1 MKRRRFGLFLTM
13 VAALMS
19 LAVLFNGCD
28 WFDDDDGGGG
38 GGNGATT
45 AKYVVVANTYGK
57 PEGNL
62 SVYKIQSDGTLTFQD
77 NVAVSSGEPS
87 MILLHPNKKF
97 VYVASHNG
105 SIHAFSFDV
114 DSGALAEIEGS
125 PYEYGSVYINMAIT
139 PDGKFLYVTDT
150 SNGETQLFGVDNT
163 TGELTFVDYFYTN
176 GAHGIAMH
184 PTGKFLFVGG
194 NWEYGDGEL
203 FAFEIDP
210 GTGNLTPAP
219 GSPIAPGDPIPNW
232 VWLQTSPDGKYLFGA
247 GGSVG
252 GTWSIDNVTG
262 ELTEL
267 HIEDTSAW
275 YIKTLVIPPT
285 LPYLYTAGWDNNS
298 IGAYKANE
306 DGTVDEVAG
315 SPFAAGMNPKA
326 LTVTGD
332 SKYLYVANYGDNKYG
347 ESSVM
352 AYSISGS
359 TGQLTKIG
367 TYDTPYAFPKNLVAI
382 P

>member
-1 MKRRRFGLFLTM
+1 MKRRRLGLFLTL
-13 VAALMS
+13 VAALIS

-28 WFDDDDGGGG
+28 WGDDDDEVV

-45 AKYVVVANTYGK
+45 AKYLVVANTYGQ
-57 PEGNL
+57 PDENL
-62 SVYKIQSDGTLTFQD
+62 SVYKIQSNGTLTFQD
-77 NVAVSSGEPS
+77 NVAVSSGAPS
-87 MILLHPNKKF
+87 MILMHPNEKF

-150 SNGETQLFGVDNT
+150 GNGETQLFGVDNT
-163 TGELTFVDYFYTN
+163 TGGLTYMNYFDTY

-194 NWEYGDGEL
+194 NYEYGDSEL

-210 GTGNLTPAP
+210 DTGDLTPAP

-267 HIEDTSAW
+267 RIEDTSDW
-275 YIKTLVIPPT
+275 YIKTLVITPT
-285 LPYLYTAGWDNNS
+285 LPYLYVAGWDNNN

-306 DGTVDEVAG
+306 DGSVDNVAG
-315 SPFAAGMNPKA
+315 SPFSAGTNPKA

-332 SKYLYVANYGDNKYG
+332 SKYLYVANFGYNNSPS
-347 ESSVM
+347 SSVM
-352 AYSISGS
+352 AFSISGS

-367 TYDTPYAFPKNLVAI
+367 TYDEFPSAYPKALLAI